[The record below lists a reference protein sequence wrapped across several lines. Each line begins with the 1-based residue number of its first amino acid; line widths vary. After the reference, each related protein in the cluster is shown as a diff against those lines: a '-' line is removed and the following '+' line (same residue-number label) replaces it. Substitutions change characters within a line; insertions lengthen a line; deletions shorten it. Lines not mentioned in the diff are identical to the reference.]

1 MSVILILQELF
12 YFMACDSTFS
22 GKIDIWQLYP

>member
-1 MSVILILQELF
+1 
-12 YFMACDSTFS
+12 MACDSTFS